1 MSRHSSV
8 AYIQL
13 RQVKLMDRHIPPI
26 LRPPLSTLVAILM
39 LSHFKFGGNVLS
51 ENGIDVYDGFLWVN
65 KGDPIIGIEIKASSL
80 WYHTIV

>member
-1 MSRHSSV
+1 
-8 AYIQL
+8 
-13 RQVKLMDRHIPPI
+13 MDRHIPPI
-26 LRPPLSTLVAILM
+26 LRPHYILVAFLI
-39 LSHFKFGGNVLS
+39 LSHLEFGGNVLS